1 MAWNDDLICR
11 KSIDRLSFGPFQL
24 VSNAQADMGQ
34 DLSQVHLAP
43 FSQSVVLI
51 FLNHL
56 LLVLVD
62 LVVFFLVHPRHRRH
76 LHSYVATRDGPEV
89 CRSRCKAL
97 RVLQMFWLKGA

>member
-62 LVVFFLVHPRHRRH
+62 LVVFFFSSSSPPSSFAFVCSHQGRPR
-76 LHSYVATRDGPEV
+76 S
-89 CRSRCKAL
+89 
-97 RVLQMFWLKGA
+97 LQKSV